1 MGYLS
6 ERAVWRRRI
15 QMVAT
20 PAIRSATALAT
31 VPPVAPVIASLRWR
45 AGAGVA
51 DGVGTG
57 AGVVGFGVA
66 LGVGVGTGVADGV
79 VDGVG
84 AGVGV
89 GLGFG
94 LGVTDGVGAG
104 LGDVDGVGLGV
115 GSGVTLGVDG
125 VSSGVGV
132 AVGVG
137 LGAGVTLGVGLG
149 VVDGVGSGVV
159 VPSPSVPPDALI
171 STEDSYLVPFTDATF
186 ATVFAP
192 AGGTIFSG
200 VYVTHTLA
208 SEGAVS
214 LMVLSSTLVALTLM
228 VVFGS
233 QVLPLA
239 QSTSEDRRVLKS

>member
-1 MGYLS
+1 MGIAEGVGSLY
-6 ERAVWRRRI
+6 
-15 QMVAT
+15 
-20 PAIRSATALAT
+20 RSITGVGSGT
-31 VPPVAPVIASLRWR
+31 GLRV
-45 AGAGVA
+45 GVVLGLGVGVA
-51 DGVGTG
+51 DG
-57 AGVVGFGVA
+57 
-66 LGVGVGTGVADGV
+66 LGVGVDGV
-79 VDGVG
+79 VDGLG
-84 AGVGV
+84 A
-89 GLGFG
+89 
-94 LGVTDGVGAG
+94 
-104 LGDVDGVGLGV
+104 DGVGLGV
-115 GSGVTLGVDG
+115 GSGATLGVDG
-125 VSSGVGV
+125 VGSGVGV

-171 STEDSYLVPFTDATF
+171 STEDSYLVPFTDAMFVTLL
-186 ATVFAP
+186 AP

-239 QSTSEDRRVLKS
+239 QSTSEDRWVLKS

>member
-1 MGYLS
+1 M
-6 ERAVWRRRI
+6 
-15 QMVAT
+15 
-20 PAIRSATALAT
+20 TASPL
-31 VPPVAPVIASLRWR
+31 APVIASFLCWR

-57 AGVVGFGVA
+57 VGVVD
-66 LGVGVGTGVADGV
+66 GVGVGTGVADGV
-79 VDGVG
+79 VLGVG
-84 AGVGV
+84 AVVGV
-89 GLGFG
+89 GLGV
-94 LGVTDGVGAG
+94 GVTDGLGADG
-104 LGDVDGVGLGV
+104 LGVGVADGLGVGVDGVVDGLGADGVGLGV

-125 VSSGVGV
+125 VGSGVGV

-171 STEDSYLVPFTDATF
+171 STEDSYLVPFTDAMFVTLL
-186 ATVFAP
+186 AP

-239 QSTSEDRRVLKS
+239 QSTSEDRWVLKS

>member
-1 MGYLS
+1 MRKPP
-6 ERAVWRRRI
+6 RA
-15 QMVAT
+15 T
-20 PAIRSATALAT
+20 SATALVT
-31 VPPVAPVIASLRWR
+31 TSPLVPVTASFLCWGAGVGIAEGVGSLYRSITGVGSGTGLR
-45 AGAGVA
+45 VGVVLGLGVGVA
-51 DGVGTG
+51 DG
-57 AGVVGFGVA
+57 
-66 LGVGVGTGVADGV
+66 LGVGVDGV
-79 VDGVG
+79 VDGLG
-84 AGVGV
+84 A
-89 GLGFG
+89 
-94 LGVTDGVGAG
+94 
-104 LGDVDGVGLGV
+104 DGVGLGV
-115 GSGVTLGVDG
+115 GSGATLGVDG
-125 VSSGVGV
+125 VGSGVGV

-171 STEDSYLVPFTDATF
+171 STEDSYLVPFTDAMFVTLL
-186 ATVFAP
+186 AP

-239 QSTSEDRRVLKS
+239 QSTSEDRWVLKS

>member
-1 MGYLS
+1 MGIAEGVGSLY
-6 ERAVWRRRI
+6 
-15 QMVAT
+15 
-20 PAIRSATALAT
+20 RSITGVGSGT
-31 VPPVAPVIASLRWR
+31 GLRV
-45 AGAGVA
+45 GVVLGLGVGVA
-51 DGVGTG
+51 DG
-57 AGVVGFGVA
+57 
-66 LGVGVGTGVADGV
+66 LGVGVDGV
-79 VDGVG
+79 VDGLG
-84 AGVGV
+84 A
-89 GLGFG
+89 
-94 LGVTDGVGAG
+94 
-104 LGDVDGVGLGV
+104 DGVGLGV

-125 VSSGVGV
+125 VGSGVGV

-171 STEDSYLVPFTDATF
+171 STEDSYLVPFTDAMFVTLL
-186 ATVFAP
+186 AP

-239 QSTSEDRRVLKS
+239 QSTSEDRWVLKS

>member
-1 MGYLS
+1 MGIAEGVGSLY
-6 ERAVWRRRI
+6 
-15 QMVAT
+15 
-20 PAIRSATALAT
+20 RSITGVGSGT
-31 VPPVAPVIASLRWR
+31 GLRV
-45 AGAGVA
+45 GVVLGLGVGVA
-51 DGVGTG
+51 DG
-57 AGVVGFGVA
+57 
-66 LGVGVGTGVADGV
+66 LGVGVDGV
-79 VDGVG
+79 VDGLG
-84 AGVGV
+84 A
-89 GLGFG
+89 
-94 LGVTDGVGAG
+94 
-104 LGDVDGVGLGV
+104 DGVGLGV

-125 VSSGVGV
+125 VGSGVGV

-149 VVDGVGSGVV
+149 VVDGVGSGIV

-171 STEDSYLVPFTDATF
+171 STEDSYLVPFTDAVF
-186 ATVFAP
+186 VTVFAP

>member
-1 MGYLS
+1 MGIAEGVGSLY
-6 ERAVWRRRI
+6 
-15 QMVAT
+15 
-20 PAIRSATALAT
+20 RSITGVGSGT
-31 VPPVAPVIASLRWR
+31 GLRV
-45 AGAGVA
+45 GVVLGLGVGVA
-51 DGVGTG
+51 DG
-57 AGVVGFGVA
+57 
-66 LGVGVGTGVADGV
+66 LGVGVDGVGDADGVADGLGLGAGVTLGVGLGV

-84 AGVGV
+84 
-89 GLGFG
+89 
-94 LGVTDGVGAG
+94 
-104 LGDVDGVGLGV
+104 
-115 GSGVTLGVDG
+115 
-125 VSSGVGV
+125 SGVGV

-171 STEDSYLVPFTDATF
+171 STEDSYLVPFTDAMFVTLL
-186 ATVFAP
+186 AP

-239 QSTSEDRRVLKS
+239 QSTSEDRWVLKS

>member
-1 MGYLS
+1 MG
-6 ERAVWRRRI
+6 
-15 QMVAT
+15 
-20 PAIRSATALAT
+20 
-31 VPPVAPVIASLRWR
+31 IAE
-45 AGAGVA
+45 
-51 DGVGTG
+51 GVGSLYRSITG
-57 AGVVGFGVA
+57 VGSGTGLRVGVVLG
-66 LGVGVGTGVADGV
+66 LGV
-79 VDGVG
+79 
-84 AGVGV
+84 
-89 GLGFG
+89 
-94 LGVTDGVGAG
+94 GVTDGVGLGAG
-104 LGDVDGVGLGV
+104 LGADGLGSGVVDGLGLGV

-125 VSSGVGV
+125 VGSGVGV

-149 VVDGVGSGVV
+149 VVDGVGSGIV

-171 STEDSYLVPFTDATF
+171 STEDSYLVPFTDAVF
-186 ATVFAP
+186 VTVFAP

-239 QSTSEDRRVLKS
+239 QSTSEDRWVLKS

>member
-1 MGYLS
+1 MGIAEGVGSLY
-6 ERAVWRRRI
+6 
-15 QMVAT
+15 
-20 PAIRSATALAT
+20 RSITGVGSGT
-31 VPPVAPVIASLRWR
+31 GLRV
-45 AGAGVA
+45 GVVLGLGVGVA
-51 DGVGTG
+51 DG
-57 AGVVGFGVA
+57 
-66 LGVGVGTGVADGV
+66 LGVGVDGV
-79 VDGVG
+79 VDGLG
-84 AGVGV
+84 A
-89 GLGFG
+89 
-94 LGVTDGVGAG
+94 
-104 LGDVDGVGLGV
+104 DGVGLGV

-125 VSSGVGV
+125 VGSGVGV

-186 ATVFAP
+186 VTLLAP

-208 SEGAVS
+208 SEGAIS

-239 QSTSEDRRVLKS
+239 QSTSEDRWVLKS

>member
-1 MGYLS
+1 MGIAEGVGSLY
-6 ERAVWRRRI
+6 
-15 QMVAT
+15 
-20 PAIRSATALAT
+20 RSITGVGSGT
-31 VPPVAPVIASLRWR
+31 GLRV
-45 AGAGVA
+45 GVVLGLGVGVA
-51 DGVGTG
+51 DG
-57 AGVVGFGVA
+57 
-66 LGVGVGTGVADGV
+66 LGVGVDGV
-79 VDGVG
+79 VDGLG
-84 AGVGV
+84 A
-89 GLGFG
+89 
-94 LGVTDGVGAG
+94 
-104 LGDVDGVGLGV
+104 DGVGLGV

-125 VSSGVGV
+125 VGSGVGV

-171 STEDSYLVPFTDATF
+171 STEDSYLVPFTDAVF
-186 ATVFAP
+186 VTVFAP